1 MAMEEP
7 RIEESRLLML
17 QLMSS
22 MTVCLGQHRSFRGF
36 TAAEISLLSTQLAVF
51 VFKEDDVVV
60 EEGQRPTFAGLILS
74 GSLIATKK
82 GSSTRHILGVADF
95 IGEAGFFCGGR
106 EEWTFTTSSEGCSL
120 TAFSY
125 EALHKF
131 LFEHPKV
138 GYKLQCALANSLYYH
153 RRNHEL
159 NLALNIEKFKPSTC
173 GTSQLAR
180 MLKLAHLMHQ
190 GLGKGITDE
199 DIVVLAGLMKSAEF
213 DKGERVLS
221 KGHTARHVLFVLEG
235 SLEEYQRGEAVTCS
249 TGHFHG
255 CSEFLLLDSA
265 GGKPRRSNDVYAREK
280 IVVAV
285 ISHDDLEKLN
295 TVHQRIARIVYY
307 QLGAKLLEAAR
318 GEHGHVQEKSNL
330 WNRSKQETLL
340 STCQE
345 NPYLHEATGLRTQF
359 TSEQVFDF
367 LNYIRCFSNLA
378 CGFSSS
384 DAKQLAPKF
393 ILLQVPEGKYIVCAG
408 EEATFL
414 AIMVSGSGGVI
425 INGDTV
431 ARVSPGNIVGEMG
444 LFNELNTRQ
453 ADIIST
459 SNHTVV
465 ACLFYSLMDSINS
478 EAPQLGLKILR
489 MCALAAINKLVR
501 MPGAQLHQDLWGH
514 PLPKEEHTELIK
526 VTLRQKFG
534 ENMRGLRGD
543 ECKEVL
549 DKCTVHKVPASQA
562 VAQKGFAL
570 EHAILLLEGEVLEVN
585 TVLAGEEGSAAVEM
599 QEHAIGRRTPGQ
611 FLTLQPF
618 LDPGGDAVHT
628 FETGFIARRDSI
640 IMSLSMPALQ
650 GLKMTSPGALQK
662 LLIRAMRD
670 ALRHIGILKSIPLS
684 MIPPPD
690 QAVARSNPWAP
701 VPKEP
706 VNARRLQNMVSDAKK
721 KKRAPML
728 TLQQQGF
735 QFTAIIHLKR
745 TFQIKAAMSKHHGR
759 DAASSAAQDELRLS
773 TSCRDQYGGL
783 PISLLDE
790 RWRRLVTGGTAGHGM
805 SLKHK
810 RGPVVRGPASE
821 AEHRG
826 LSALRVPL
834 ECSVASSKGIQCER
848 CGRCGQRDDGAVIE
862 GLGPSS
868 KQSVKQA
875 LVNFQQYS
883 PTIHGFSDT
892 EMEQL
897 AEYTAIYRAY
907 PGQVIMRGGES
918 ATFLVLVLEGNL
930 QIREMDEYGQGEVCG
945 SISAGNVVGELTYF
959 MPGQRYTDVAACSNY
974 AEGTKLG
981 LLAYQQ
987 LDDLL
992 GVYPGLAINMTR
1004 ALVHTALKRFN
1015 FQKTLLTSTGHREMA
1030 ELVVEPK
1037 QQETENM
1044 LREALLLAAPFPTGA
1059 SAGWTPE
1066 DLKLLMDHMPVVRC
1080 RRHSRCITAGKVGQV
1095 AWLVLKGSVER
1106 RGGIP
1111 TTYSKGNWAGSE
1123 ALLGENGC
1131 GYYTYDCVAG
1141 ATDVILAELGNEDIM
1156 MLSKQSPILLVHLM
1170 CGLVQ
1175 SAVGQ
1180 SYRTHC
1186 CALPTSPKSV
1196 EHVSRP
1202 PQPVAKE
1209 YLLEAQAAD
1218 GFFHGF
1224 NMSEVDLLVELGNFA
1239 TLSRGRA
1246 VYPPGKSANPEKF
1259 TWSLVGLVL
1268 DGVVHLKN
1276 EAGEVLEEIPRLQ
1289 PLGDGF
1295 QVLPKSWVPAS
1306 GCLCRSLG
1314 SPPRAS
1320 SAHFECAWL
1329 A

>member
-95 IGEAGFFCGGR
+95 IGEAGFFCGEAQPICAGTLYATFLLVNFLLRLFNFTARSVNFTALGEGSSQSLLTRLALFANSGGR

-138 GYKLQCALANSLYYH
+138 GYKLQAGPSYLVSALPPGHVCALANSLYYH

-235 SLEEYQRGEAVTCS
+235 SLEEYQRGVAVKRHEGLQEAVTCS

-543 ECKEVL
+543 ECKDWKMVVAGIGGRALPLVWEVL

-650 GLKMTSPGALQK
+650 
-662 LLIRAMRD
+662 
-670 ALRHIGILKSIPLS
+670 
-684 MIPPPD
+684 IPPPD

-728 TLQQQGF
+728 TLQQQVA
-735 QFTAIIHLKR
+735 QVTQAQQAR
-745 TFQIKAAMSKHHGR
+745 V
-759 DAASSAAQDELRLS
+759 SSDSQKE
-773 TSCRDQYGGL
+773 
-783 PISLLDE
+783 P
-790 RWRRLVTGGTAGHGM
+790 
-805 SLKHK
+805 
-810 RGPVVRGPASE
+810 
-821 AEHRG
+821 
-826 LSALRVPL
+826 RVPAQL
-834 ECSVASSKGIQCER
+834 SETSQWESPRPRVSMEPSEEFSEELTPRVSSHTPQTLTDRLLKGLNLK
-848 CGRCGQRDDGAVIE
+848 

-1224 NMSEVDLLVELGNFA
+1224 NM
-1239 TLSRGRA
+1239 
-1246 VYPPGKSANPEKF
+1246 
-1259 TWSLVGLVL
+1259 
-1268 DGVVHLKN
+1268 
-1276 EAGEVLEEIPRLQ
+1276 
-1289 PLGDGF
+1289 
-1295 QVLPKSWVPAS
+1295 
-1306 GCLCRSLG
+1306 
-1314 SPPRAS
+1314 
-1320 SAHFECAWL
+1320 
-1329 A
+1329 